1 MANEQFSRS
10 VLLYGQDFI
19 DTLKTKRVA
28 LFGLGGVGGACLEGL
43 VRAGIG
49 SIDLIDND
57 SFSVTNLNRQI
68 LSLHSNI
75 NIPKIEV
82 AKERALDINPEIK
95 IKSYQTFYLPD
106 KKEDFP
112 FSEWDYIIDCI
123 DTISAKIDII
133 CEAKKRNI
141 PILSAMGCGNR
152 LNPTKLVLTDLF
164 QTDTD
169 PLCKVMRHELRK
181 RGITSLSVI
190 YSTEKA
196 LTPSFNVAEPI
207 PKGKHSI
214 PGSTPFVPPIAG
226 LMMAYKVINDIL
238 TKN

>member
-1 MANEQFSRS
+1 MTNEQFSRS
-10 VLLYGQDFI
+10 AYLYGEKFI
-19 DTLKTKRVA
+19 DILKTKRVA

-49 SIDLIDND
+49 NMDIIDND
-57 SFSVTNLNRQI
+57 SFSTTNLNRQI

-75 NIPKIEV
+75 NVPKIEV
-82 AKERALDINPEIK
+82 AKKRALDINPEIK
-95 IKSYQTFYLPD
+95 ILSYQTFYLPD
-106 KKEDFP
+106 KKEEFP
-112 FSEWDYIIDCI
+112 FSKWDYIVDCI
-123 DTISAKIDII
+123 DTVSAKIDII
-133 CEAKKRNI
+133 CEAKKQNI

-152 LNPTKLVLTDLF
+152 LDPTKLVLTDLF

-181 RGITSLSVI
+181 RGITSLPVI

-196 LTPSFNVAEPI
+196 LTPCVRSAEPI

-214 PGSTPFVPPIAG
+214 PGSSPFVPPIAG
-226 LMMAYKVINDIL
+226 LMMAYKVISDIL
-238 TKN
+238 KKN